1 MKTLITLGL
10 RTPALGLLFYLGL
23 TVAVRAQSAPAI
35 TSQPLSQSVNL
46 RANATFTVS
55 ATGSTPL
62 FYQWFFNGQL
72 IQGAT
77 SPSLPLGSVG
87 NAQAGIYTVAVSNSV
102 GGVTSSPATLTI
114 IQVPEVLPPAPSAGY
129 AGGIPYQYTITAS
142 NSPGSFY
149 ATGLPPGLSVNTATG
164 VISGSPTLAGTY
176 PVTVTATNSLG
187 TSGAVIFNVLINPQP
202 YYTAR
207 LAASVGS
214 MAGIAVDPNGN
225 IFAAGGTSNT
235 ISKVTPSG
243 TVTIIAGSSGQSGYV
258 DGSGNLARFNNPT
271 GVALDSAGNIY
282 VSDTN
287 NQLIRKITP
296 TGTVSTIAGT
306 YGQIGS
312 NDGLGLNARFN
323 YPQGIAVDG
332 TGNLFIADS
341 LNSTIR
347 EITPAGTVL
356 TFAGLAGQTGSVDG
370 IGGAA
375 RFSNPTAVAIDPAG
389 IVFVLDSGN
398 YSLRKISSSGKVST
412 VAQQLSAQQPTGS
425 GQVSPNWI
433 AVDSLDNVFLT
444 IGPIGPNGV
453 GEAAV
458 WQVSPQGVKTVPLSW
473 ANGFFTSIGNTYF
486 GNVNAAPAGIAV
498 DGYGKL
504 YFALSSGIY
513 TYAPVTGPTIL
524 TQPQSQNA
532 ATGQSCSFSVSV
544 ASTIPPTYQWQQDGV
559 NIPASTNASATTS
572 TLTIPSVGTT
582 NSTYSVVITTSL
594 NISTSYGSVT
604 SNGALLTV
612 NSPNG
617 PAPTILSQ
625 PESITANALGVVAL
639 TVTPSDSAP
648 IGYQWFKNGVAIAG
662 ANSATLLLSAIT
674 SANAGSYTVALSRTG
689 GTVTSAPATLTVSN
703 GLVSRISNLSV
714 RTNLASAQDLIVGFI
729 TSGPK
734 NLLIRAS
741 GPGLIPYGVTNFY
754 ADPMFTVFN
763 SGGTVL
769 AQNDN
774 WSTSLSAA
782 FASVGAFPLT
792 PGSKDAALVTS
803 LTGPN
808 TAVANGTGSG
818 IMLVEVYDTDPSSST
833 AKLVNVS
840 ARNQVGTG
848 ANILISGFVVD
859 GTAARTLLIRGVG
872 PALNDFFGVSGQL
885 ADPLLEIHQTVNGL
899 DTLIASNDNWD
910 SSLTPVFDQ
919 VGAFRFLPGS
929 KDAALV
935 ITLPPG
941 IYSAELYGVN
951 GGTGDGL
958 IELYVVGP

>member
-1 MKTLITLGL
+1 MKTLSTLGL
-10 RTPALGLLFYLGL
+10 RAPALGLLLYLGL
-23 TVAVRAQSAPAI
+23 TVAVRAQTAPAI

-55 ATGSTPL
+55 ASGSTPL
-62 FYQWFFNGQL
+62 FFQWFFNGQL

-77 SPSLPLGSVG
+77 NPSLPLVSVG
-87 NAQAGIYTVAVSNSV
+87 NAQAGIYSVAVSNSV
-102 GGVTSSPATLTI
+102 GGVTSSPATLTVV
-114 IQVPEVLPPAPSAGY
+114 QVPEVLPPAPSAGY
-129 AGGIPYQYTITAS
+129 AGGIPYQYTISAS
-142 NSPGSFY
+142 NSPASFY

-187 TSGAVIFNVLINPQP
+187 TSGSVIFNVQINPQP

-207 LAASVGS
+207 LAATVGT
-214 MAGIAVDPNGN
+214 MAGIAVDINGN

-235 ISKVTPSG
+235 ISRVTASG

-296 TGTVSTIAGT
+296 IGTVSTIAGT

-323 YPQGIAVDG
+323 YPQGLAVDG
-332 TGNLFIADS
+332 TGNVFIADS

-347 EITPAGTVL
+347 EITPAGIVL

-375 RFSNPTAVAIDPAG
+375 RFSNPTAVAVDPAG

-398 YSLRKISSSGKVST
+398 YSLRKISSAANVTT
-412 VAQQLSAQQPTGS
+412 VARQLSETSTFGS
-425 GQVSPNWI
+425 GIVPPNWI
-433 AVDSLDNVFLT
+433 AVDNSDNVLLT
-444 IGPIGPNGV
+444 IGPGQIFVNSD
-453 GEAAV
+453 AV
-458 WQVSPQGVKTVPLSW
+458 WQVSPQSVVSIPFSWRGGVQGLL
-473 ANGFFTSIGNTYF
+473 
-486 GNVNAAPAGIAV
+486 AGILNPGDPTGIAA
-498 DGYGKL
+498 DSFGKL
-504 YFALSSGIY
+504 YLALPSGIY

-524 TQPQSQNA
+524 TQPQSQSVA
-532 ATGQSCSFSVSV
+532 PGQSCTFSVSV
-544 ASTIPPTYQWQQDGV
+544 ASTVPPTYQWQQDGV
-559 NIPASTNASATTS
+559 NIPASKNASAATS
-572 TLTIPSVGTT
+572 TLALPSVGTT
-582 NSTYSVVITTSL
+582 NSTYSVVI
-594 NISTSYGSVT
+594 STPYSIVT
-604 SNGALLTV
+604 SNGAFLTV

-617 PAPTILSQ
+617 PAPTISSQ
-625 PESITANALGVVAL
+625 PQSITVNALGVVAL

-648 IGYQWFKNGVAIAG
+648 IGYQWFKNGIALSG
-662 ANSATLLLSAIT
+662 ANSATLLLSNIT
-674 SANAGSYTVALSRTG
+674 SANAGSYTVVLSRSG
-689 GTVTSAPATLTVSN
+689 GSVTSAPATLTVSN
-703 GLVSRISNLSV
+703 GQVSRISNLSV

-741 GPGLIPYGVTNFY
+741 GPGLNPYGVTNFY
-754 ADPMFTVFN
+754 ADPKFTVFN
-763 SGGTVL
+763 GSGTAL
-769 AQNDN
+769 AQNDD
-774 WSTSLSAA
+774 WSSSLSPT
-782 FASVGAFPLT
+782 FSSVGAFPLT
-792 PGSKDAALVTS
+792 PGSKDAALVNS

-885 ADPLLEIHQTVNGL
+885 ADPLLEIHQMVNGQ

-910 SSLTPVFDQ
+910 ASLTPLFDQ
-919 VGAFRFLPGS
+919 VGAFRFLAGS